1 MGSRLRGNDDLPL
14 SQRSLKAALPRFVV
28 ALGALAISLAANA
41 QFPSRPI
48 HILVTIPPGGAPDI
62 VARVIAEKLSPAL
75 GQPVVVDNK
84 PAANGNAAAAEV
96 ARAGADGHTLLL
108 AADSLITI
116 NPHVYSNMPLDT
128 LKDLTPIASLVSNQF
143 VLSINPALPP
153 RTFPEFI
160 EYAKKANP
168 PLAYASGGNGS
179 QHQLTMEM
187 LKARAGIDLVHVPY
201 RGGAPATAATMA
213 GEVAAMFSGTASA
226 PQIKAGRLRA
236 LAVAGAKRSPT
247 FPELPT
253 IGEFYPGFE
262 NSIWLGLFG
271 PAGMPEDV
279 LERLRT
285 EVRRA
290 LEAPDVKASL
300 LGKGSLET
308 LILSPA
314 EFTALIHRDYE
325 RFGKL
330 IRGLGIKAD

>member
-1 MGSRLRGNDDLPL
+1 MKKIALLHFLGVLA
-14 SQRSLKAALPRFVV
+14 KAAF
-28 ALGALAISLAANA
+28 A

-48 HILVTIPPGGAPDI
+48 HVLVTIPPGGAPDI
-62 VARVIAEKLSPAL
+62 VARVVGEKISHTL
-75 GQPVVVDNK
+75 GQPVVIDNK
-84 PAANGNAAAAEV
+84 PAANGNAAAAEA
-96 ARAGADGHTLLL
+96 ARAAPDGHTLLL

-116 NPHVYSNMPLDT
+116 NPHVYSKMPIDT
-128 LKDLTPIASLVSNQF
+128 LKDLTPVSSLVSNQF

-153 RTFPEFI
+153 KTFPEFI

-187 LKARAGIDLVHVPY
+187 LKERAGFDMVHVPY
-201 RGGAPATAATMA
+201 KGGAPATAATMS
-213 GEVAAMFSGTASA
+213 GEVAALFSGTSSA
-226 PQIKAGRLRA
+226 PQIKAGRIRA

-247 FPELPT
+247 FPDVPT

-290 LEAPDVKASL
+290 LEAPEVKASL
-300 LGKGSLET
+300 MGKGSLET
-308 LILSPA
+308 LILSPKDF
-314 EFTALIHRDYE
+314 EALIRRDYDKY
-325 RFGKL
+325 GKL
-330 IRGLGIKAD
+330 IQKLGVRAD

>member
-1 MGSRLRGNDDLPL
+1 MKKIALLLFLGILA
-14 SQRSLKAALPRFVV
+14 KAAF
-28 ALGALAISLAANA
+28 A

-62 VARVIAEKLSPAL
+62 VARVVGDKISHTL
-75 GQPVVVDNK
+75 GQPVVIDNK

-96 ARAGADGHTLLL
+96 ARAPADGHTLLL

-116 NPHVYSNMPLDT
+116 NPHVYSKMPIDT
-128 LKDLTPIASLVSNQF
+128 LKDLTPVSSLVSNQF

-153 RTFPEFI
+153 KTFPEFI

-187 LKARAGIDLVHVPY
+187 LKERAGFDMVHVPY
-201 RGGAPATAATMA
+201 KGGAPATAATMS
-213 GEVAAMFSGTASA
+213 GEVAALFSGTSSA
-226 PQIKAGRLRA
+226 PQIKAGRIRA

-247 FPELPT
+247 FPDVPT

-279 LERLRT
+279 LNRLRT

-290 LEAPDVKASL
+290 LESPDVKASL
-300 LGKGSLET
+300 FGKGSLET
-308 LILSPA
+308 LILSPE
-314 EFTALIHRDYE
+314 EFNALIRRDYE

-330 IRGLGIKAD
+330 IRDIGVKAD

>member
-1 MGSRLRGNDDLPL
+1 MKLR
-14 SQRSLKAALPRFVV
+14 ALLF
-28 ALGALAISLAANA
+28 LACCLAASAFA
-41 QFPSRPI
+41 QYPSRPI

-62 VARVIAEKLSPAL
+62 VARVIGEKISPSL
-75 GQPVVVDNK
+75 GQPVVIDNK

-96 ARAGADGHTLLL
+96 GRAAPDGHTLLL

-116 NPHVYSNMPLDT
+116 NPHVYSSMPVDT
-128 LKDLTPIASLVSNQF
+128 LKDLAPVSSLVSNQF

-153 RTFPEFI
+153 KTFPEFI

-187 LKARAGIDLVHVPY
+187 LKARAGIDLIHVPY
-201 RGGAPATAATMA
+201 KGGAPATTATMA
-213 GEVAAMFSGTASA
+213 GEVAAMFSGTSSA

-247 FPELPT
+247 FPDLPT

-271 PAGMPEDV
+271 PAGMPQEV
-279 LERLRT
+279 LNRLRT

-290 LEAPDVKASL
+290 LEEPTVKASL

-308 LILSPA
+308 LILSP
-314 EFTALIHRDYE
+314 EDFSKLIRRDYD

-330 IRGLGIKAD
+330 IRDLGVKAD

>member
-1 MGSRLRGNDDLPL
+1 MLRF
-14 SQRSLKAALPRFVV
+14 AA
-28 ALGALAISLAANA
+28 ALGALIVSLAANA

-62 VARVIAEKLSPAL
+62 VARVLGEKISHSL

-84 PAANGNAAAAEV
+84 PAANGNAAALEA
-96 ARAGADGHTLLL
+96 ARAAPDGHTLLL

-116 NPHVYSNMPLDT
+116 NPHVYSSMPIDP
-128 LKDLTPIASLVSNQF
+128 LKELTPISSLVSNQF
-143 VLSINPALPP
+143 VLSIDPKLPP
-153 RTFPEFI
+153 KTFPEFI
-160 EYAKKANP
+160 EYAKKAHP

-187 LKARAGIDLVHVPY
+187 LKERAGFDMIHVPY
-201 RGGAPATAATMA
+201 KGGPRATAATMS
-213 GEVAAMFSGTASA
+213 GEVAALFSGTSSA
-226 PQIKAGRLRA
+226 PQIRAGRIRG

-247 FPELPT
+247 FPDLPT

-279 LERLRT
+279 LERLRA

-290 LEAPDVKASL
+290 LESPEVKASL
-300 LGKGSLET
+300 MGKGSLET
-308 LILSPA
+308 LILSPQD
-314 EFTALIHRDYE
+314 FDALIRRDYE
-325 RFGKL
+325 KYGKL
-330 IRGLGIKAD
+330 IKKLGIKAD